1 MKTMKSNIINNMH
14 AGNRT
19 SMGAL
24 ADDQQRRNR
33 RRRRRHGAAGE
44 AGVRLR
50 FI

>member
-14 AGNRT
+14 AGSRT